1 MIDSYASLFFE
12 VLYEK
17 FVLSFNFIWRG
28 MNLIDYLLISEA
40 FQFVL
45 VGSSLI
51 ELVEN
56 IFELFFDSVDNIY
69 STFIWLFIIFGG
81 ALIFLFNNFLEDS
94 FIIFKFS
101 IFLIFFVILDSRS
114 EFIKLFLIFF

>member
-12 VLYEK
+12 VLYKK
-17 FVLSFNFIWRG
+17 FVLSFNFVWRG

-81 ALIFLFNNFLEDS
+81 ALTFLFNNFLEDS